1 VLEGLIKGE
10 TFPDFT
16 ALRQVMRKEIRY
28 DQQLGKNDNLEQ
40 QRLRELHD
48 SRIKDLNNI
57 VKSWVYYAHTK
68 YQPTLNTARLLV
80 PDNIQG
86 AVVLDA
92 TASSNVLYE
101 LFKPA

>member
-1 VLEGLIKGE
+1 
-10 TFPDFT
+10 
-16 ALRQVMRKEIRY
+16 MRKEIRY

-57 VKSWVYYAHTK
+57 VKSWVYYAHTE

-92 TASSNVLYE
+92 TASVMFYMNYSNLR
-101 LFKPA
+101 K